1 MNSKMFYESNDLI
14 IRPYRTGDEPSLA
27 FYSNNRLIA
36 AQMQSW
42 FPSPFTYDD
51 ALVWV
56 ADNLQSNSNFPIIY
70 YGDVIGNVGLRNI
83 SGNSAEIVVWL
94 GPDFWNKGIGTRAC
108 QWMAD
113 FAKAELKISKLS
125 AAIKSGNVA
134 AERIAEKMGVRI
146 ER

>member
-1 MNSKMFYESNDLI
+1 MFYESSDLI

-70 YGDVIGNVGLRNI
+70 YGDVIGNIGLRNI
-83 SGNSAEIVVWL
+83 NGIEAELVLWL
-94 GPDFWNKGIGTRAC
+94 GTDFWNRKIGSRAC
-108 QWMAD
+108 QW
-113 FAKAELKISKLS
+113 FVS
-125 AAIKSGNVA
+125 AAEKELGISHLHAFVKDGNIA
-134 AERIAEKMGVRI
+134 AERIANALGVRI

>member
-1 MNSKMFYESNDLI
+1 MFYESNDLI
-14 IRPYRTGDEPSLA
+14 IRPYRQGDEPSLA

-70 YGDVIGNVGLRNI
+70 YGDVIGNIGLRNI
-83 SGNSAEIVVWL
+83 SGDSAEIVVWI
-94 GPDFWNKGIGTRAC
+94 GPDLASGSPSIWLLCPFNI
-108 QWMAD
+108 
-113 FAKAELKISKLS
+113 FPLFFEYFLS
-125 AAIKSGNVA
+125 F
-134 AERIAEKMGVRI
+134 
-146 ER
+146 

>member
-1 MNSKMFYESNDLI
+1 MFYESSDLI
-14 IRPYRTGDEPSLA
+14 IRPYRQGDEPSLA

-56 ADNLQSNSNFPIIY
+56 ADNLHSNSNFPIIY

-83 SGNSAEIVVWL
+83 NGNSAEIVVWL

-113 FAKAELKISKLS
+113 AAQKELGISSLH
-125 AAIKSGNVA
+125 AFIKDGNVA
-134 AERIAEKMGVRI
+134 AERIAERLEI
-146 ER
+146 TCNEI

>member
-1 MNSKMFYESNDLI
+1 MFYESNDLI

-27 FYSNNRLIA
+27 FYSNNRQIA

-56 ADNLQSNSNFPIIY
+56 ANNLQSNSNFPIIY
-70 YGDVIGNVGLRNI
+70 YGDVIGNIGLRNTN
-83 SGNSAEIVVWL
+83 GTEAELVLWL
-94 GPDFWNKGIGTRAC
+94 GTDFWNRKIGSRAC
-108 QWMAD
+108 QW
-113 FAKAELKISKLS
+113 FVS
-125 AAIKSGNVA
+125 AAKEELGISRLHAFVKDGNIA
-134 AERIAEKMGVRI
+134 AERIANALGVRI